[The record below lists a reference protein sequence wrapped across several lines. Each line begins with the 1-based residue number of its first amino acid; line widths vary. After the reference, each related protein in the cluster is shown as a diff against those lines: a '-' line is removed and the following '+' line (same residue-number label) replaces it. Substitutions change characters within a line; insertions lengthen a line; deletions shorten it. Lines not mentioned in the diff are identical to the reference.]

1 MSYNFVRD
9 SFHTAVTAEALRA
22 KICRKSAIL
31 QLTLA
36 VRRQV
41 SVMSMAKLPPV
52 HRPIDLVFCLLRTA
66 QKASKKD
73 VELEVI

>member
-1 MSYNFVRD
+1 
-9 SFHTAVTAEALRA
+9 
-22 KICRKSAIL
+22 
-31 QLTLA
+31 LTLA